1 MGDRMSI
8 KMRVAR
14 YLIYTWCLF
23 FFCLIPIVSW
33 AVGSFWPNCK
43 KHAAI
48 ETATAKGER
57 ERKRHTRR
65 DMAQWRYI
73 RQLAY
78 FVHHIFSQFS
88 VYNSP
93 LDLTVSSSLCLSL
106 SLFVSLPLTL
116 RLALRSI
123 FSAWL
128 VYLVLIGLWAH
139 EIPFPF
145 PLPLPWFIWWS
156 GSTHI
161 GISQKYHMKRKKIIH
176 RPFILS
182 HLRVSMWNSQFS
194 FKVECVR
201 AFLMKITAEH
211 FISLPFV
218 LVFCPVSLVVLS
230 SFFSLKM
237 VKLSV

>member
-57 ERKRHTRR
+57 EKKTHETRHGTMTLHPTARIFCTSHLFPIFRVQLTTR
-65 DMAQWRYI
+65 
-73 RQLAY
+73 LNC
-78 FVHHIFSQFS
+78 V
-88 VYNSP
+88 V
-93 LDLTVSSSLCLSL
+93 LTLSL

-123 FSAWL
+123 FSAWR

-161 GISQKYHMKRKKIIH
+161 GISQKYHMKRKKFIH